1 MAGGFA
7 ILIYRLE
14 DQLLS
19 DARRVVS
26 TAFTGGDPAEFHV
39 LGLVMLCD
47 TLDDPRYYPPLPIIP
62 SSR

>member
-7 ILIYRLE
+7 ILIHSLE

-26 TAFTGGDPAEFHV
+26 TAFTGGCFGADE
-39 LGLVMLCD
+39 L
-47 TLDDPRYYPPLPIIP
+47 
-62 SSR
+62 